1 MDSNTKKILE
11 NLTRMADEARRIL
24 DAFSKQDSTAS
35 SPSTTASPEYSVEES
50 SEAAPTPEGEA
61 DSSSEA
67 PPTDQGFIACAVR
80 PLPKRLLVA
89 AAKAAIDANP
99 ANAPF
104 LQGPSAALGANRET
118 LDPLHIAL
126 LTSKYL
132 GKEQRVLTVSFMES
146 TPSDLRDRIISHM
159 NAWYDGG
166 CGIQFKWTAGVGDV
180 RISRGSGGYY
190 SYLGEDIFHIPK
202 NRQTMNLQ
210 GFTMS
215 TPESEYKRV
224 VRHET
229 GHCLVGDTLI
239 DCPRDL
245 KKHPLGIPIKDL
257 VGQRPWV
264 YAWSEQEQ
272 QIIIKQA
279 SRVWLSKKQV
289 QVIRVRLKTGAGPK
303 QRRYLPP
310 LELVGTP
317 NHLVLL
323 ADGRTWKPLGKLK
336 PGDRLCSLY
345 RSGTSRSTI
354 RWTGSKNVLPEHV
367 FICEQL
373 NGPRPDGYDCHHINV
388 DKMDQ
393 RPENLQWKLEYEH
406 CRDHSRVNGVSKKAR
421 ERSMEAWT
429 GRKHTEESRA
439 KMSMS
444 AQHRPPISE
453 ETRARKS
460 AAGKRCHTDELRAKK
475 RAAMERFFANGGQHP
490 QLGKH
495 PSPETRAKRAA
506 SMKATLAR
514 KKAAKAAQKSGVTVN
529 NHIVASI
536 ERVAVLMD
544 VYDMT
549 VPGADSFIANGVVV
563 HNSLGAPH
571 EHMRKELVER
581 LDINKT
587 IQWFRQYQGW
597 DQQTVQEQVLTPL
610 DDRSLMSTPAD
621 QDSSMCY
628 QLPGSITKDGKPIN
642 GGIDINQS
650 DQAFMNKLY
659 PRSDVSVG
667 DEWDWLV

>member
-24 DAFSKQDSTAS
+24 DAFSKQDSTTT
-35 SPSTTASPEYSVEES
+35 SPSTTASPDYGVEGS
-50 SEAAPTPEGEA
+50 SESVPTPEGESG
-61 DSSSEA
+61 SSSEA

-132 GKEQRVLTVSFMES
+132 GKEQRVLTVSFMEP
-146 TPSDLRDRIISHM
+146 TPADLRDRIISHM

-166 CGIQFKWTAGVGDV
+166 CGIKFKWTAGVGDV

-210 GFTMS
+210 GFTMT

-229 GHCLVGDTLI
+229 GHTL
-239 DCPRDL
+239 
-245 KKHPLGIPIKDL
+245 
-257 VGQRPWV
+257 
-264 YAWSEQEQ
+264 
-272 QIIIKQA
+272 
-279 SRVWLSKKQV
+279 
-289 QVIRVRLKTGAGPK
+289 
-303 QRRYLPP
+303 
-310 LELVGTP
+310 
-317 NHLVLL
+317 
-323 ADGRTWKPLGKLK
+323 
-336 PGDRLCSLY
+336 
-345 RSGTSRSTI
+345 
-354 RWTGSKNVLPEHV
+354 GS
-367 FICEQL
+367 
-373 NGPRPDGYDCHHINV
+373 
-388 DKMDQ
+388 
-393 RPENLQWKLEYEH
+393 
-406 CRDHSRVNGVSKKAR
+406 
-421 ERSMEAWT
+421 
-429 GRKHTEESRA
+429 
-439 KMSMS
+439 
-444 AQHRPPISE
+444 
-453 ETRARKS
+453 
-460 AAGKRCHTDELRAKK
+460 
-475 RAAMERFFANGGQHP
+475 
-490 QLGKH
+490 
-495 PSPETRAKRAA
+495 
-506 SMKATLAR
+506 
-514 KKAAKAAQKSGVTVN
+514 
-529 NHIVASI
+529 
-536 ERVAVLMD
+536 
-544 VYDMT
+544 
-549 VPGADSFIANGVVV
+549 
-563 HNSLGAPH
+563 PH

-581 LDINKT
+581 LDVNKT
-587 IQWFRQYQGW
+587 LQWFRQYQGW

>member
-1 MDSNTKKILE
+1 VDSNTKKILE
-11 NLTRMADEARRIL
+11 NLTRMADEARMIL
-24 DAFSKQDSTAS
+24 DAFSKQDNA
-35 SPSTTASPEYSVEES
+35 TASPTSPSATSSDYSVEGS
-50 SEAAPTPEGEA
+50 SEGASTPEGQA

-132 GKEQRVLTVSFMES
+132 GKEQRVLSVSFMES
-146 TPSDLRDRIISHM
+146 TPADLRDRIISHM

-166 CGIQFKWTAGVGDV
+166 CGIQFKWTAGTGDV

-210 GFTMS
+210 GFTLS

-229 GHCLVGDTLI
+229 GHCLSGDTFI

-245 KKHPLGIPIKDL
+245 SKYPLGIPIKDL
-257 VGQRPWV
+257 VGQQPLV
-264 YAWSEQEQ
+264 YGWQNGQ
-272 QIIIKQA
+272 PVVRKA
-279 SRVWLSKKQV
+279 SKVWLSKRQV
-289 QVIRVRLKTGAGPK
+289 KVIRVKLKPGQGYHSK
-303 QRRYLPP
+303 EFLPP

-323 ADGRTWKPLGKLK
+323 ADGKTWKPLGKLK

-345 RSGTSRSTI
+345 RSRNGERSRI
-354 RWTGSKNVLPEHV
+354 RWTGLEERVREHV
-367 FICEQL
+367 FVCEQVH
-373 NGPRPDGYDCHHINV
+373 GPRPEGHDCHHINA

-393 RPENLQWKLEYEH
+393 TPENLEWKLEYDH
-406 CRDHSRVNGVSKKAR
+406 CRDHAL
-421 ERSMEAWT
+421 
-429 GRKHTEESRA
+429 GRKDTPETSARRSAANYRRDPPTAETRA
-439 KMSMS
+439 KMSVS
-444 AQHRPPISE
+444 QRKRPPMTE
-453 ETRARKS
+453 ETKAKVS
-460 AAGKRCHTDELRAKK
+460 AASKGRKQSDELKARK
-475 RAAMERFFANGGQHP
+475 RAAMERFYEKGGTP
-490 QLGKH
+490 PGLGKH
-495 PSPETRAKRAA
+495 PSPEARAKRSA

-514 KKAAKAAQKSGVTVN
+514 KKAAKAEVTVN
-529 NHIVASI
+529 NHYVVSV
-536 ERVAVLMD
+536 EQVSTLMD

-549 VPGADSFIANGVVV
+549 VPGADSFVANGVVV
-563 HNSLGAPH
+563 HNSLGYPH

-581 LDINKT
+581 LDVNKT

-621 QDSSMCY
+621 QDSIMCY

-650 DQAFMNKLY
+650 DQAFANKLY